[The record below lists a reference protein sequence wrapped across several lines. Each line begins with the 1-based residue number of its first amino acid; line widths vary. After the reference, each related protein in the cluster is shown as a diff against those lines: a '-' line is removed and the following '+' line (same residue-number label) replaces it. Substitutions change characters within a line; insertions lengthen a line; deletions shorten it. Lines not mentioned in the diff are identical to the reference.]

1 MKTRGILFFIKE
13 FFWGGIYAAVLVG
26 ISFFLAGVLIYFY
39 WTPNAPGL
47 KKYKLPESTVIYDRT
62 GEHVLYK
69 IHGEENRKVV
79 AHNEISNKTRMA
91 TIAAEDKSFYE
102 HNGIDAFSILRALKF
117 NVENSG
123 IYQGGS
129 TITQQLVRNVYLNR
143 EKTFIRKFIETV
155 LALRVERRYSKEQ
168 ILDFYLNGVPYGSNA
183 YGIQAAAETFFKKN
197 AKDLTLDESAFL
209 AALPKAPTHFSPYGS
224 NRKELI
230 LRQKRIIRQM
240 NNLGYISA
248 QEKEEALKI
257 NTLEKV
263 VVFKEPI
270 DAPHFVFYAMEELEN
285 QYGRKF
291 LETEGLKIYTTLD
304 YNMQKMAEKAVREG
318 VRRNLARGASNAAL
332 VAISPKTGEILAMVG
347 SWDYFDEAI
356 DGQVN
361 VATSFRQPGS
371 AFKPIVYAT
380 AFEKGY
386 QPETIIE
393 DKQTN
398 FGPDGSGKDY
408 IPRNYD
414 GKFHGIMPIRK
425 ALAMSLNIPAVKT
438 LSMVGIENA
447 VNMGKKLGISNLSHE
462 KKYGLSLAIGG
473 AEIRP
478 IDLTAAFSVFAND
491 GKRNSAYAIK
501 KIESKNYSYEV
512 KIPKEEQALNP
523 QIARKLNSILSDN
536 EARTPIFGPRSP
548 LYFPDKLVAA
558 KTGTSQE
565 FRDAWTVG
573 YTPNI
578 AVGIWAGN
586 NDGRPMLSGSDG
598 IFVAAPI
605 WRSFMDMAL
614 PLFSQESFL
623 SYQKEDVGKVKNIAS
638 EGAIE
643 RQKEEDSNNSKKDK
657 KKKKKG

>member
-1 MKTRGILFFIKE
+1 MKMRGILFFIKE

-26 ISFFLAGVLIYFY
+26 ASFFLAGVLIYFY

-47 KKYKLPESTVIYDRT
+47 KKYKLPESTVIYDRK

-79 AHNEISNKTRMA
+79 THNEISNKTRMA

-102 HNGIDAFSILRALKF
+102 HNGIDVLSILRALKF

-209 AALPKAPTHFSPYGS
+209 AALPKAPTHFSPYGP

-230 LRQKRIIRQM
+230 LRQKRIIWQM
-240 NNLGYISA
+240 NNLGYIST

-263 VVFKEPI
+263 VAFKEPI

-304 YNMQKMAEKAVREG
+304 YDMQKMAEKAIREG
-318 VRRNLARGASNAAL
+318 VRRNLVREASNAAL

-347 SWDYFDEAI
+347 SRDYFDEAI

-447 VNMGKKLGISNLSHE
+447 VNMGKRLGISNLSHE
-462 KKYGLSLAIGG
+462 NKYGLALAIGG
-473 AEIRP
+473 VEVRP
-478 IDLTAAFSVFAND
+478 IDLTSAFSVFAND
-491 GKRNSAYAIK
+491 GKRNSAHAIK

-558 KTGTSQE
+558 KTGTSQD

-578 AVGIWAGN
+578 AVGIWVGN
-586 NDGRPMLSGSDG
+586 NDGRPMFSGSDG

-605 WRSFMDMAL
+605 WRSFMDMTL
-614 PLFSQESFL
+614 PLFPQESFL
-623 SYQKEDVGKVKNIAS
+623 SYQKENVGKIKNIAS
-638 EGAIE
+638 EDAIE
-643 RQKEEDSNNSKKDK
+643 RQKEKDNNNSKKDK